1 MQPGKC
7 SFIFSASVAQEDHWH
22 QCWGSY
28 PEIQHVTSRKSSSLL
43 WAELFFP
50 SLLSMSPFSNNS
62 PLIFL
67 WRTTLPTCNPRDWVR
82 LTPNPK
88 SLGRLYV
95 PVLGYMSHLPFLLS
109 VSSLSTPQRICDGM
123 CYHPSGDIRKRRVG
137 TSCLSWTVETFT
149 NLEAGGRIHC
159 HFSALRFGKCLA
171 WVMQLSKSFTG
182 IFQNF
187 KLSIKQTNKQS

>member
-7 SFIFSASVAQEDHWH
+7 SFIVSASVAQEDHWH
-22 QCWGSY
+22 QCWGSC
-28 PEIQHVTSRKSSSLL
+28 PETQHVTSRKSSSLL

-67 WRTTLPTCNPRDWVR
+67 WRTTLPTCNPHGWVR

-95 PVLGYMSHLPFLLS
+95 PVLGYMSHLPFLLG
-109 VSSLSTPQRICDGM
+109 VSSLTWEYVMGCAIIPLET
-123 CYHPSGDIRKRRVG
+123 SGREGWAPAV
-137 TSCLSWTVETFT
+137 CLGLLKHLPT
-149 NLEAGGRIHC
+149 
-159 HFSALRFGKCLA
+159 
-171 WVMQLSKSFTG
+171 
-182 IFQNF
+182 
-187 KLSIKQTNKQS
+187 